1 MQLRDIIIGNICSIC
16 AMITDSI
23 SGTRKKHNEIMV
35 IQIISQVFYGAGS
48 IILKGYSGT
57 AQNIV
62 AILRNLAAM
71 KNVKSKVI
79 EWILIL
85 LGVALGIWF
94 NNRGIWG
101 WLPIVANFEYSFA
114 VFKFKNNEKALKIC
128 FIINMLMFSV
138 FSIIIQNYV
147 GIVSNL
153 VVAVTTAVS
162 LIKGK
167 KESKRF
173 GEDKCDEDPLTE
185 EDPLQ

>member
-1 MQLRDIIIGNICSIC
+1 MQLSEIIIGNICSIC

-23 SGTRKKHNEIMV
+23 SGTRKKHSEIMG
-35 IQIISQVFYGAGS
+35 IQILSQMFYGVGS

-57 AQNIV
+57 AQNLV
-62 AILRNLAAM
+62 AILRNLASM

-79 EWILIL
+79 EWTLVI
-85 LGVALGIWF
+85 LGVVLGIWF
-94 NNRGIWG
+94 NNRGLWG
-101 WLPIVANFEYSFA
+101 WLPIVANLEYSVA
-114 VFKFKNNEKALKIC
+114 VFKFKNNEKVLKIC

-153 VVAVTTAVS
+153 VVAVTTAMS

-167 KESKRF
+167 KESNGF
-173 GEDKCDEDPLTE
+173 GKDERYEGPRTE
-185 EDPLQ
+185 EDPL